1 MTFNVYWTNGI
12 KEAPKFKGEK
22 LALVKGDDGLFSKMK
37 YILEIDSL
45 EELSIL
51 QRENE
56 YEIIVDFV
64 NMSIEIY
71 SDYRE

>member
-1 MTFNVYWTNGI
+1 MDFNPVART
-12 KEAPKFKGEK
+12 
-22 LALVKGDDGLFSKMK
+22 D
-37 YILEIDSL
+37 ILEIDSL